1 MIVFPDKFYV
11 GFQKRQLGYKTNDK
25 GGYYHIAYLVTD
37 PKLTSWNNWK
47 DSKIPTMEII
57 NTPRTEYRIFGS
69 TQRSRDWYGSGR
81 NMVYI
86 EHPDGFVFEISV
98 ENLVGIHAHMDT
110 IEGEFKG
117 ELILSKSG
125 KNLILVPKNS
135 SDYDEVFKNTMMKKT
150 KALSS
155 KTINPG
161 TKFLTKT
168 NETYIYLGKHL
179 AGVSSYAKDIHK
191 KCIKSMYY
199 VRNSGGTVSVLSS
212 LNAFEIIKENEI
224 TDADCLRFAKNY
236 REYATEESIIKY
248 TTKQGSTSYMSK
260 IIKEDTKEIQ
270 YNGKYVY
277 SNNYYNDIQRK
288 ELKKEGYES
297 VEIHVQMVTGDK
309 IIKL

>member
-11 GFQKRQLGYKTNDK
+11 GFQKRQLDYKTNDK

-37 PKLTSWNNWK
+37 PKLKSWNDWK
-47 DSKIPTMEII
+47 DNNIPTMEII

-69 TQRSRDWYGSGR
+69 TQRSRDWYGTGR

-135 SDYDEVFKNTMMKKT
+135 SDYDEVFKNTIMKKT

-168 NETYIYLGKHL
+168 NTEFIYLGKHL
-179 AGVSSYAKDIHK
+179 AAVSTQSKDIVK
-191 KCIKSMYY
+191 TSIKPMYY
-199 VRNSGGTVSVLSS
+199 VRDTVGTVHALPS
-212 LNAFEIIKENEI
+212 LNAFEIIKENDI
-224 TDADCLRFAKNY
+224 TEADCLRFAKNY
-236 REYATEESIIKY
+236 RYYATEESIIKY
-248 TTKQGSTSYMSK
+248 EIGQKANYYSK
-260 IIKEDTKEIQ
+260 IIKEDSTEIQ
-270 YNGKYVY
+270 YSHKYIYSYSYSSYNKNDGYKSGCVY
-277 SNNYYNDIQRK
+277 TKLI
-288 ELKKEGYES
+288 
-297 VEIHVQMVTGDK
+297 TGDK
-309 IIKL
+309 IINF